1 MSALKKRP
9 AMADVQE
16 QQIKGLYQCIDV
28 LDLTLENL
36 SQAVDELQSLQAKQ
50 QPASSGPF
58 ALLESLIDTCLQGL
72 EWAAHKL
79 VCRFFP

>member
-1 MSALKKRP
+1 MDALEKRP

-16 QQIKGLYQCIDV
+16 QQIKGLYQCV
-28 LDLTLENL
+28 GALDQTLENL
-36 SQAVDELQSLQAKQ
+36 SQALDQMKGLQARQ

-58 ALLESLIDTCLQGL
+58 ALLESLIDMCLQGL

-79 VCRFFP
+79 ACCFFP